1 MTHYF
6 LYTVCWPS
14 WWPEARQL
22 LVEVCLSSSVCP
34 QTTDARLES
43 QSSTDYSILLFLIDS
58 PIIAK
63 TATYY
68 SQCDHLNTEN
78 TTVLKLP

>member
-1 MTHYF
+1 MASLT
-6 LYTVCWPS
+6 
-14 WWPEARQL
+14 
-22 LVEVCLSSSVCP
+22 
-34 QTTDARLES
+34 RLEEIIPKILPIFSIPNGFTYYS
-43 QSSTDYSILLFLIDS
+43 Q
-58 PIIAK
+58 